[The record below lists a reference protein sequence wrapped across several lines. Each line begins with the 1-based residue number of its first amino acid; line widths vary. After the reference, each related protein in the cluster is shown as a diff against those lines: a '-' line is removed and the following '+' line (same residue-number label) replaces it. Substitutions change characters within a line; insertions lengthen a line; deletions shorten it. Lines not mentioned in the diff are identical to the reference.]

1 MKSLMKPTF
10 LLVAM
15 LALAHVC
22 GRAAAKDGPE
32 DVTYR
37 PDVTFTLSTG
47 IAEGKLVFFGEA
59 GDIKGQTNPTLRVPA
74 GAVVQVNLVNG
85 DGAIHDFAAPDFG
98 VKSDQVVGKGA
109 STSVVF
115 RAEKDGDY
123 FYFCTLPGHRAAGME
138 GHIIVGA
145 PEKQA
150 AEAVETISRDPT
162 DIPAEVG
169 GRGPQHVEFKLH
181 TVERKGELAD
191 GTTYRYWTFNNR
203 VPGPFLRLRVGDTAT
218 VTLSNDKTSTMI
230 HSVDMHAVTGPGGGA
245 SVMQVPPGQT
255 RSFEFKALKPGIF
268 IYHCAT
274 PMVAQHIANGMYGM
288 ILVEPEGG
296 LPKVDREF
304 YVMQGEMYTAE
315 PFHTQGENEFSLDKM
330 LEEQPT
336 YYVLNGAVGS
346 LTETYRMQAK
356 VGETVRIFF
365 GVGGPNASS
374 SFHVIGEMFDRL
386 YREGDLVSAP
396 ARDVQTTTVAPGGA
410 TMVEFKV
417 EYPGKYILVDH
428 ALSRMEHGLAGFLW
442 VEGDKDDSIF
452 KPGQ

>member
-1 MKSLMKPTF
+1 MKHLQLFTF
-10 LLVAM
+10 AILAS
-15 LALAHVC
+15 LAL
-22 GRAAAKDGPE
+22 GSPSGPAVADE
-32 DVTYR
+32 GADDVTYR

-47 IAEGKLVFFGEA
+47 IAEGKLVFFGES
-59 GDIKGQTNPTLRVPA
+59 GEIKGQVNPTLAVPD
-74 GAVVQVNLVNG
+74 GAVVQINLVNG
-85 DGAIHDFAAPDFG
+85 DGAVHDLAAPDFG

-115 RAEKDGDY
+115 RAKKNGDY

-138 GHIIVGA
+138 GHIVVGA
-145 PEKQA
+145 PQQETA
-150 AEAVETISRDPT
+150 AATETISRDPSEL
-162 DIPAEVG
+162 PAPIG
-169 GRGPQHVEFKLH
+169 DRAPKHVDLKLH
-181 TVERKGELAD
+181 TVERKAELAD
-191 GTTYRYWTFNNR
+191 GTTYRYWTFNDR
-203 VPGPFLRLRVGDTAT
+203 VPGPLLRLRVGDTAT
-218 VTLSNDKTSTMI
+218 VSLHNDKTSTMI

-245 SVMQVPPGQT
+245 AVMQVPPGQT
-255 RSFEFKALKPGIF
+255 RTFDFKALKAGIF
-268 IYHCAT
+268 VYHCAT
-274 PMVAQHIANGMYGM
+274 PMVAQHIANGMYGL

-346 LTETYRMQAK
+346 LTKTYRMEAK

-386 YREGDLVSAP
+386 YREGDLLSPP
-396 ARDVQTTTVAPGGA
+396 AREVQTTTVAPGGA

-417 EYPGKYILVDH
+417 EYPGRYILVDH
-428 ALSRMEHGLAGFLW
+428 ALSRMERGLAGFLW
-442 VEGDKDDSIF
+442 VEGDKDDTIF
-452 KPGQ
+452 KAGQ